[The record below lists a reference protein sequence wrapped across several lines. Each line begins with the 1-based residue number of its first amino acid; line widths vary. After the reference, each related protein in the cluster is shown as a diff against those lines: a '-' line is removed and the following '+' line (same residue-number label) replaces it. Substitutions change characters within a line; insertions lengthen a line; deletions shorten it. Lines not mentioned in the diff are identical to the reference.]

1 MVYASLTA
9 VLQDGR
15 AGRASIRELSMTL
28 HPLSLPEAAPLGD
41 MPLAPF
47 AMTKRTE
54 ADLAQAMAD
63 HLQTAAPSSGS
74 EALSAL
80 RRAFPESPLSARVT
94 AFASLMRR
102 YPLRHSGA
110 GRRPEPGNHNP
121 KPASSCTL

>member
-1 MVYASLTA
+1 MAA
-9 VLQDGR
+9 R
-15 AGRASIRELSMTL
+15 AGASIRELSMTL
-28 HPLSLPEAAPLGD
+28 HPLCLPEAAPLGD

-102 YPLRHSGA
+102 
-110 GRRPEPGNHNP
+110 
-121 KPASSCTL
+121 